1 MCPQLQKI
9 MDAPVLCLH
18 GLIISLDNI
27 ILRSSLISGP
37 SSSTPAAAAAPGL
50 ELLPSPMVDRLLS
63 TPFPLAPNAAF
74 FLSTASTVR
83 WNRLNKTS
91 ALSRVLDRSMVLLSS
106 LTYLR
111 ISSNCFKSIGF

>member
-1 MCPQLQKI
+1 MSPLVFCI
-9 MDAPVLCLH
+9 H

-27 ILRSSLISGP
+27 FLRSSLTSGP
-37 SSSTPAAAAAPGL
+37 SFSTPFAAAAPGL
-50 ELLPSPMVDRLLS
+50 ELLPSPLVDRLLS
-63 TPFPLAPNAAF
+63 TPFPLVPNADF

-111 ISSNCFKSIGF
+111 ISSNCFKSVGL